1 MSASESSKFTVISCS
16 ASTEYE
22 RFDFSIVSNDDPN
35 ITYSFFDVEI
45 NQSEA
50 SMNVIVFRN
59 VFVDGVI
66 EKQQIDIDDL
76 EFEKWMDKAEIVFSE
91 FFNYNIKEL
100 IK

>member
-1 MSASESSKFTVISCS
+1 MSTSDASKFTVISCS
-16 ASTEYE
+16 APTEYE

-50 SMNVIVFRN
+50 TMNVIVFRN

-66 EKQQIDIDDL
+66 EKRQIDIDDL
-76 EFEKWMDKAEIVFSE
+76 EFEKWMDKAEMVFSE